1 MEKPKLCIVTDA
13 WHPQVN
19 GVVTTLDNIV
29 KQARLDGWE
38 VLVIE
43 PSMFV
48 NFPAPSYPEVRLSLP
63 IRMLRLIKKFK
74 PDHLHVATEG
84 PLGLRAR
91 VAYRKKV
98 YTTAYHTSW
107 DDIAKDIIGIP
118 KSWTRNYMRWF
129 HGHGQVMV
137 STRSVEDYL
146 RHHYIADNIKYLT
159 RGVNLEKLKPDIQ
172 RKDRVKPVL
181 LSVGRVSKEKN
192 LDAFCILDH
201 DKYDL
206 RVVGD
211 GPILKDLRAKYPY
224 VTFTGVLKG
233 SELANEYLNA
243 DCFVFTSKKDTF
255 GLVMIEAM
263 SMGTPVAAYP
273 VIGPIDVIRDGV
285 TGFCDEDL
293 EVAVQKSLTLD
304 RREIQSIARTYYTWK
319 NTWEQFKNNL
329 VEYAEEY
336 N

>member
-1 MEKPKLCIVTDA
+1 MIK
-13 WHPQVN
+13 
-19 GVVTTLDNIV
+19 
-29 KQARLDGWE
+29 
-38 VLVIE
+38 
-43 PSMFV
+43 M
-48 NFPAPSYPEVRLSLP
+48 
-63 IRMLRLIKKFK
+63 IKKFK

-91 VAYRKKV
+91 IAYRKKV
-98 YTTAYHTSW
+98 YTTAYHTAW

-137 STRSVEDYL
+137 STKSVENYL
-146 RHHYIADNIKYLT
+146 IEHRIAENIKHLT
-159 RGVNLEKLKPDIQ
+159 RGVDLDKLKPTTQ
-172 RKDRVKPVL
+172 RKTNTKPVL

-192 LDAFCILDH
+192 LDAFCNLDH
-201 DKYDL
+201 DRYDL
-206 RVVGD
+206 RMVGD
-211 GPILKDLRAKYPY
+211 GPILKDLKSQYPY
-224 VTFTGVLKG
+224 VTFTGTLSG
-233 SELANEYLNA
+233 SDLANEFLNA

-273 VIGPIDVIRDGV
+273 VTGPIDVVRNGV

-293 EVAVQKSLTLD
+293 EVAIQKSLELN
-304 RREIQSIARTYYTWK
+304 RREIQSIARMYYTWK

-329 VEYAEEY
+329 VEYDEEY